1 MLYFII
7 IGMHLS
13 KKLKSGQSLIGVIIA
28 IGIFVILSQAV
39 VTLAFSA
46 YDLISFTR
54 ARISARHIAIES
66 IETIRNVSYN
76 NVGTIGGI
84 PSGIF
89 PQEQQIQRNGQ
100 IYTIRT
106 NIIYVDD
113 PFDGT
118 APDDILPTDYKR
130 VKIEVSWGG
139 IRPSSFNEVSLVTDI
154 APRGVETMQGGGTI
168 SILVFDSLGKPIPQA
183 EVRIVAQ
190 EVNPPVNATYYTNS
204 SGRLIL
210 PGAPICSSC
219 YQISVTKTGMSTDRT
234 YSTSEIA
241 NPTKPHITVIESQ
254 LTEVSFSIDLFARL
268 NISTRGASPI
278 FPALGGQ
285 TLRIRGEK
293 IIGTD
298 GLDNPVY
305 KFDQDVITDINGN
318 LTIEQLEWDNYYISL
333 PPDSTM
339 EIAGTNPISPISA
352 NPGNNINLLVS
363 LVPDN
368 AGSLL
373 AVFRD
378 STNSPVASVATT
390 LKDNSG
396 YEATAASGQSQDPNF
411 GQVFFDGLAD
421 KAYTLIATASGFLEN
436 ISNIDIRGDTN
447 VQIILNP
454 Q

>member
-7 IGMHLS
+7 GMNLS
-13 KKLKSGQSLIGVIIA
+13 KKLKSGQSLIGVIIS
-28 IGIFVILSQAV
+28 IGIFLILSQAV

-46 YDLISFTR
+46 YDLISYTR
-54 ARISARHIAIES
+54 ARISARHIATES

-76 NVGTIGGI
+76 NVGTVGGI
-84 PSGIF
+84 PNGIF
-89 PQEQQIQRNGQ
+89 PQEQEIQRNGQ
-100 IYTIRT
+100 TYTIRT
-106 NIIYVDD
+106 SIIYVDD

-118 APDDILPTDYKR
+118 APADFLPVDYKR
-130 VKIEVSWGG
+130 ARVEVSWGG

-168 SILVFDSLGKPIPQA
+168 SILVFDSLGQPVPQA
-183 EVRIVAQ
+183 EVRVSAQ
-190 EVNPPVNATYYTNS
+190 NVNPPVNATYFTS
-204 SGRLIL
+204 STGRLIL

-234 YSTSEIA
+234 YSTSEIE
-241 NPTKPHITVIESQ
+241 NPTKPHVTVIESQ
-254 LTEVSFSIDLFARL
+254 LTEVSFSIDSFARF
-268 NISTRGASPI
+268 NISTRGASPS
-278 FPALGGQ
+278 FPTLAGQ
-285 TLRIRGEK
+285 TIRIRGEK

-352 NPGNNINLLVS
+352 NPSDNINLLIS

-373 AVFRD
+373 TIFRD
-378 STNSPVASVATT
+378 SANSPIASVTAT
-390 LKDNSG
+390 LKDSMG

-436 ISNIDIRGDTN
+436 VSNIDIRGDTN